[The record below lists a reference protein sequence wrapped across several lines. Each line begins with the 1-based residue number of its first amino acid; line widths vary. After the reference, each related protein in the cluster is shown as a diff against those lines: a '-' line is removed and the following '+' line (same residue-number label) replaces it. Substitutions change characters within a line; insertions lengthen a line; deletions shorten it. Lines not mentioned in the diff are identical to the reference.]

1 MNRAF
6 KTLFAGMLAL
16 VFSAT
21 AVAHDRVDGA
31 WTGGLAVSV
40 LPSGDLAWSGGVTYG
55 APIYQPVS
63 HAVVQVPVHRVLCQ
77 HPSHYRHRGHGKKHG
92 HGRKHRNRHVHH

>member
-1 MNRAF
+1 MNKAF

-21 AVAHDRVDGA
+21 AVAHDRVQG
-31 WTGGLAVSV
+31 
-40 LPSGDLAWSGGVTYG
+40 AWSGGVSISVLPGGDVAWTGGVTY
-55 APIYQPVS
+55 AQPVYQPYP
-63 HAVVQVPVHRVLCQ
+63 HAVVQVPVHRVACQ

-92 HGRKHRNRHVHH
+92 HYRKHRARHWHH